1 MYGILNMH
9 VDALW
14 EARDIQARTPEKLM
28 NVSNTMDFRDDVS
41 HTALFNDGHA
51 LPHGILNVH
60 VDTLQARTPEML
72 MNVGKVKV
80 GISCGLV
87 FQTVN
92 QALCSQRRHTLSVV
106 VWHGHVENEL

>member
-1 MYGILNMH
+1 
-9 VDALW
+9 
-14 EARDIQARTPEKLM
+14 M
-28 NVSNTMDFRDDVS
+28 NVSNTMDFRDGVS

-60 VDTLQARTPEML
+60 VDALQARTPEML

-87 FQTVN
+87 FQAVN
-92 QALCSQRRHTLSVV
+92 QALVDLILRFHREMNEVGTVV
-106 VWHGHVENEL
+106 C